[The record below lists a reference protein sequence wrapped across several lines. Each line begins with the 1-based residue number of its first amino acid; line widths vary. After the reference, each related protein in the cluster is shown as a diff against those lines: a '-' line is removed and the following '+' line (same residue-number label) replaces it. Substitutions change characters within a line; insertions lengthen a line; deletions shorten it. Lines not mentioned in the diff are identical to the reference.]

1 MVKHRVILTV
11 VLLTM
16 FAGVGGVIAF
26 HQYESANRPHVHS
39 RMKNIGLAIQN
50 DHDANR
56 LPVGQDVTK

>member
-39 RMKNIGLAIQN
+39 
-50 DHDANR
+50 
-56 LPVGQDVTK
+56 